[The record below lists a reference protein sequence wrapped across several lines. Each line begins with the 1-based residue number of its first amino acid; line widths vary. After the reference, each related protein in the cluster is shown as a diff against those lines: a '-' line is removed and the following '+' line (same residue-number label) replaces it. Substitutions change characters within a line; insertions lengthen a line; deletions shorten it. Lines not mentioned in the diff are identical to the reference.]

1 MCSAKKVVLKN
12 FVNFTRNHLC
22 WNFFLINLQVSST
35 SVQHLRI
42 TAAVFLKSNLQKM
55 YFTHKPK
62 TLFSFLVFI
71 KYFFTSSALQT
82 LVSPNLCLLLRLS
95 CMLNICKS
103 SFSSSLN
110 KLNALS
116 PYQIFV
122 PIGNAQNLIS
132 GFIQQSCVDEINTA
146 P

>member
-1 MCSAKKVVLKN
+1 MLEFLFNKFSDLQHKCLASANNCCCISEIQSTKN
-12 FVNFTRNHLC
+12 P
-22 WNFFLINLQVSST
+22 I
-35 SVQHLRI
+35 
-42 TAAVFLKSNLQKM
+42 

-71 KYFFTSSALQT
+71 KYFLTSSALQT
-82 LVSPNLCLLLRLS
+82 LVSPNLCLLSRLS

-132 GFIQQSCVDEINTA
+132 GFI
-146 P
+146 